1 MHGGAAESEEGQVVD
16 IENTGVLEQWTIRD
30 AAELY
35 GVPNWGHSH
44 FGISPEGEV
53 TVALRPLGRKS
64 ENESA
69 LPVSLYRIARGLRDR
84 GMALPVLLRFGD
96 LLDASIAAINHSF
109 MHAIDSLQYKGAY
122 RGVYPIKVNQQQQVI
137 EEVCQFGRKYH
148 YGLEAGS
155 KAELAIALAYMH
167 DPDAYIICNGYKDR
181 EFIDLALYG
190 LKLGLQVIIV
200 VERPGE
206 VRQVLERAAKL
217 AVKPRLG
224 LRAKLSSR
232 SEGMWY
238 ESGGDRSVFGLTTSQ
253 IVDAVDEL
261 KASGMIGC
269 LELLHYHLGS
279 QVPNIRSIQQALN
292 EACRIYAALIKEGA
306 PMGCLDIGGGL
317 AVDYDGSQ
325 TNFSSSRNYTL
336 QEFADDVIDIIMSV
350 LDAEKLA
357 HPTLITESGRAT
369 VAYYSVLLF
378 NVLDVNQLHHWSVD
392 EQLPRERTA
401 ALDRLLEARD
411 SVSKK
416 NLQEAYHDAIFY
428 RDEIRT
434 LFTTGS
440 IGLRER
446 ALGEQVFWDVVAR
459 IRKETKSLK
468 HVPEELQ
475 GLDAALT
482 SIYYGNLSVFQSL
495 PDLWAIDQLFPIM
508 PIHRL
513 TERPRQ
519 EGIFTDTTCDC
530 DGKITR
536 FIDLHDVRDSLPLHD
551 FRPGEDYVIGVFIC
565 GAYQE
570 TLGDLHNLFG
580 DTNVVS
586 IALDE
591 DGEVV
596 YSKEVEGDSVEDVLT
611 YVEYQP
617 KSLIDRFRR
626 LAEQAVRRQQIDF
639 TVRNRAIEAYENGIR
654 GYTYFEE

>member
-1 MHGGAAESEEGQVVD
+1 MDLDGGS
-16 IENTGVLEQWTIRD
+16 VLETWTSRD

-35 GVPNWGHSH
+35 GVPNWGHGH
-44 FGISPEGEV
+44 FGISADGEV
-53 TVALRPLGRKS
+53 TVCLRMPNGGGEGK
-64 ENESA
+64 NKPA
-69 LPVSLYRIARGLRDR
+69 SLYKIAQGLRAR

-96 LLDASIAAINHSF
+96 LLDAAIADINQSFFQSIEKH
-109 MHAIDSLQYKGAY
+109 QYKGRY

-137 EEVCQFGRKYH
+137 EEVTRFGRKYN

-155 KAELAIALAYMH
+155 KAELSIALAYMH
-167 DPDAYIICNGYKDR
+167 DPDAYIICNGYKDA

-200 VERPGE
+200 IERPGE
-206 VRQVLERAAKL
+206 VKQVLDRAARL
-217 AVKPRLG
+217 DVKPRIG

-261 KASGMIGC
+261 RARGMIGC

-292 EACRIYAALIKEGA
+292 EACRIYAALVREGA
-306 PMGCLDIGGGL
+306 PMCCLDIGGGL

-325 TNFSSSRNYTL
+325 TNFSSSRNYTM
-336 QEFADDVIDIIMSV
+336 QEFSDDVIDIIMSV
-350 LDAEKLA
+350 LDTEKIT

-378 NVLDVNQLHHWSVD
+378 NVLDVNRLHHWSVD
-392 EQLPRERTA
+392 QRLPEKRSP
-401 ALDRLLEARD
+401 ALERLLEARD

-416 NLQEAYHDAIFY
+416 SLQEAYHDAIFY

-446 ALGEQVFWDVVAR
+446 ALGEQIFWDVVMR
-459 IRKETKSLK
+459 IRKETRGLK

-475 GLDAALT
+475 GLDDALT

-495 PDLWAIDQLFPIM
+495 PDLWALDQLFPIM
-508 PIHRL
+508 PIHML
-513 TERPRQ
+513 NQRPRQ

-530 DGKITR
+530 DGKISR
-536 FIDLHDVRDSLPLHD
+536 FIDLHDVRTSLPLHD
-551 FRPGEDYVIGVFIC
+551 FKPGDDYVIGVFIC

-586 IALDE
+586 IELDE

-596 YSKEVEGDSVEDVLT
+596 FSKEVEGDSVEDVLT

-617 KSLIDRFRR
+617 KNLIDRFRQ

-639 TVRNRAIEAYENGIR
+639 SVRNAAIEAYESGIR

>member
-1 MHGGAAESEEGQVVD
+1 M
-16 IENTGVLEQWTIRD
+16 NGVLEQWTLRD

-35 GVPNWGHSH
+35 GVPNWGHGH

-53 TVALRPLGRKS
+53 TVALRHASPDADRVK
-64 ENESA
+64 
-69 LPVSLYRIARGLRDR
+69 PVSLYAIARGLRDR
-84 GMALPVLLRFGD
+84 GMSLPVLLRFGD
-96 LLDASIAAINHSF
+96 LLDSSITAINECF
-109 MHAIDSLQYKGAY
+109 LQAIEKLQYKGIY
-122 RGVYPIKVNQQQQVI
+122 RGVYPVKVNQQQQVI
-137 EEVCQFGRKYH
+137 EEVSHFGRKYH

-167 DPDAYIICNGYKDR
+167 DPEAYIVCNGYKDA

-206 VRQVLERAAKL
+206 IPQVLERAARL
-217 AVKPRLG
+217 QVKPRIG
-224 LRAKLSSR
+224 LRAKLSSK

-238 ESGGDRSVFGLTTSQ
+238 ESGGDRSVFGLTMSQ

-261 KASGMIGC
+261 KARDSIDC

-292 EACRIYAALIKEGA
+292 EACRIYAELRREGA
-306 PMGCLDIGGGL
+306 PMGILDIGGGL

-336 QEFADDVIDIIMSV
+336 QEFADDVIDLIMSV
-350 LDAEKLA
+350 LDPLGIP
-357 HPTLITESGRAT
+357 HPTLVTEAGRAT

-378 NVLDVNQLHHWSVD
+378 NVLDVNQLRHWSVD
-392 EQLPRERTA
+392 DLLPKECSA
-401 ALDRLLEARD
+401 ALERLIEARG

-440 IGLRER
+440 ISLRER
-446 ALGEQVFWDVVAR
+446 ALGEQVFWDTVAR
-459 IRKETKSLK
+459 IRKETRSLK

-475 GLDAALT
+475 GLDAALV

-495 PDLWAIDQLFPIM
+495 PDLWAIDQLFHIM

-513 TERPRQ
+513 TEKPMQ

-530 DGKITR
+530 DGKIAR
-536 FIDLHDVRDSLPLHD
+536 FIDLHDVKNSLPLHD
-551 FRPGEDYVIGVFIC
+551 FKPGEDYVIGVFIC

-586 IALDE
+586 VELDR
-591 DGEVV
+591 DGEVIF
-596 YSKEVEGDSVEDVLT
+596 SKEVEGDSVEDVLT
-611 YVEYQP
+611 YVEYRP

-626 LAEQAVRRQQIDF
+626 LAEQAVRSQRIDF
-639 TVRNRAIEAYENGIR
+639 AVRNEAIKTYEDGIR

>member
-1 MHGGAAESEEGQVVD
+1 
-16 IENTGVLEQWTIRD
+16 
-30 AAELY
+30 
-35 GVPNWGHSH
+35 
-44 FGISPEGEV
+44 
-53 TVALRPLGRKS
+53 
-64 ENESA
+64 
-69 LPVSLYRIARGLRDR
+69 
-84 GMALPVLLRFGD
+84 
-96 LLDASIAAINHSF
+96 
-109 MHAIDSLQYKGAY
+109 
-122 RGVYPIKVNQQQQVI
+122 
-137 EEVCQFGRKYH
+137 
-148 YGLEAGS
+148 
-155 KAELAIALAYMH
+155 
-167 DPDAYIICNGYKDR
+167 
-181 EFIDLALYG
+181 
-190 LKLGLQVIIV
+190 
-200 VERPGE
+200 
-206 VRQVLERAAKL
+206 
-217 AVKPRLG
+217 
-224 LRAKLSSR
+224 
-232 SEGMWY
+232 
-238 ESGGDRSVFGLTTSQ
+238 
-253 IVDAVDEL
+253 
-261 KASGMIGC
+261 
-269 LELLHYHLGS
+269 
-279 QVPNIRSIQQALN
+279 
-292 EACRIYAALIKEGA
+292 
-306 PMGCLDIGGGL
+306 
-317 AVDYDGSQ
+317 
-325 TNFSSSRNYTL
+325 
-336 QEFADDVIDIIMSV
+336 MSV
-350 LDAEKLA
+350 LDPEKIP

-378 NVLDVNQLHHWSVD
+378 NVLDVNQLHHWAVD
-392 EQLPRERTA
+392 EQMPAERTA
-401 ALDRLLEARD
+401 ALDRLIEARD

-416 NLQEAYHDAIFY
+416 NLQEVYHDAIFY

-446 ALGEQVFWDVVAR
+446 ALGEQIFWDIVAR
-459 IRKETKSLK
+459 IRKETKGLK

-513 TERPRQ
+513 TERPRH

-536 FIDLHDVRDSLPLHD
+536 FIDLHDVRDSLPLHE
-551 FRPGEDYVIGVFIC
+551 FKAGEDYVIGVFIC

-617 KSLIDRFRR
+617 KALIDRFRG

-639 TVRNRAIEAYENGIR
+639 VVRNRAIEAYENGIR

>member
-1 MHGGAAESEEGQVVD
+1 MEM
-16 IENTGVLEQWTIRD
+16 ENSGVLEKWTVRD

-35 GVPNWGHSH
+35 GVPNWGHGH
-44 FGISPEGEV
+44 FGISLEGEV
-53 TVALRPLGRKS
+53 TVALRQPDRTGAGDTTK
-64 ENESA
+64 
-69 LPVSLYRIARGLRDR
+69 PVSLYQIARGLRDR

-96 LLDASIAAINHSF
+96 LLDASIAAINHAF
-109 MHAIDSLQYKGAY
+109 AQAIEKLQYKGSY
-122 RGVYPIKVNQQQQVI
+122 CGVYPIKVNQQQQVI

-167 DPDAYIICNGYKDR
+167 DPDAYIICNGYKDA

-190 LKLGLQVIIV
+190 LKLGLQVVIV
-200 VERPGE
+200 IERPGE

-217 AVKPRLG
+217 EVKPRLG

-253 IVDAVDEL
+253 IVDAADEL
-261 KASGMIGC
+261 KARGMIDC

-279 QVPNIRSIQQALN
+279 QVPNIRSIQQALT
-292 EACRIYAALIKEGA
+292 EACRIYAELIKEGA
-306 PMGCLDIGGGL
+306 PMGVLDIGGGL

-336 QEFADDVIDIIMSV
+336 QEFCDDAIDIVMSV
-350 LDAEKLA
+350 LDKEKLP
-357 HPTLITESGRAT
+357 HPTLVTEAGRAT

-392 EQLPRERTA
+392 EQLPKERSA

-411 SVSKK
+411 TVSKK

-440 IGLRER
+440 ISLRER

-459 IRKETKSLK
+459 IRKETRGLK

-513 TERPRQ
+513 TERPRE

-536 FIDLHDVRDSLPLHD
+536 FIDLHDVRNSLPLHD

-586 IALDE
+586 VALDE

-617 KSLIDRFRR
+617 KTLIDRFRG

-639 TVRNRAIEAYENGIR
+639 SVRNRAIEAYENGIR

>member
-1 MHGGAAESEEGQVVD
+1 M
-16 IENTGVLEQWTIRD
+16 ENAGVLEQWTIRD

-35 GVPNWGHSH
+35 GVPNWGHGH

-53 TVALRPLGRKS
+53 TVALRPAGANGES
-64 ENESA
+64 ENPK
-69 LPVSLYRIARGLRDR
+69 PVSLYQIARGLRDR

-96 LLDASIAAINHSF
+96 LLDASIAAINQSF
-109 MHAIDSLQYKGAY
+109 AHAIETLQYRGKY

-167 DPDAYIICNGYKDR
+167 DPEAFIICNGYKDR
-181 EFIDLALYG
+181 EFVDLALYG

-200 VERPGE
+200 IERPGE
-206 VRQVLERAAKL
+206 VRQVLERARKL
-217 AVKPRLG
+217 EVKPRLG

-261 KASGMIGC
+261 KAAGMIEC
-269 LELLHYHLGS
+269 LELLHYHIGS
-279 QVPNIRSIQQALN
+279 QVPNIRNIQQALN

-306 PMGCLDIGGGL
+306 PMCCLDIGGGL

-350 LDAEKLA
+350 LDPEKIP

-378 NVLDVNQLHHWSVD
+378 NVLDVNQLHHWAVD
-392 EQLPRERTA
+392 EQMPAERTA
-401 ALDRLLEARD
+401 ALDRLIEARD

-416 NLQEAYHDAIFY
+416 NLQEVYHDAIFY

-446 ALGEQVFWDVVAR
+446 ALGEQIFWDIVAR
-459 IRKETKSLK
+459 IRKETKGLK

-495 PDLWAIDQLFPIM
+495 PDL
-508 PIHRL
+508 
-513 TERPRQ
+513 
-519 EGIFTDTTCDC
+519 
-530 DGKITR
+530 
-536 FIDLHDVRDSLPLHD
+536 
-551 FRPGEDYVIGVFIC
+551 
-565 GAYQE
+565 
-570 TLGDLHNLFG
+570 
-580 DTNVVS
+580 
-586 IALDE
+586 
-591 DGEVV
+591 
-596 YSKEVEGDSVEDVLT
+596 
-611 YVEYQP
+611 
-617 KSLIDRFRR
+617 
-626 LAEQAVRRQQIDF
+626 
-639 TVRNRAIEAYENGIR
+639 
-654 GYTYFEE
+654 

>member
-1 MHGGAAESEEGQVVD
+1 MD
-16 IENTGVLEQWTIRD
+16 IESTGGLDHWTIRD
-30 AAELY
+30 SAELY
-35 GVPNWGHSH
+35 GVPNWGHGH

-53 TVALRPLGRKS
+53 TVALRLPGANVNGERKT
-64 ENESA
+64 
-69 LPVSLYRIARGLRDR
+69 VSLHQIARGLRDR
-84 GMALPVLLRFGD
+84 GMSLPVLLRFGD
-96 LLDASIAAINHSF
+96 LLDASIAALNNGF
-109 MHAIDSLQYKGAY
+109 AQAIEKLQYKGRY
-122 RGVYPIKVNQQQQVI
+122 RGVYPIKVNQQQQAI
-137 EEVCQFGRKYH
+137 EEVCQFGRRYH

-167 DPDAYIICNGYKDR
+167 DQEAYIICNGYKDT

-190 LKLGLQVIIV
+190 LKLGLPVIIV

-206 VRQVLERAAKL
+206 VRQVLERAAQL
-217 AVKPRLG
+217 DVKPRLG

-238 ESGGDRSVFGLTTSQ
+238 ESGGDRSVFGLTMSQ
-253 IVDAVDEL
+253 LIEAVDDL
-261 KASGMIGC
+261 KARGFIDC

-279 QVPNIRSIQQALN
+279 QIPNIRNIQQALT
-292 EACRIYAALIKEGA
+292 EACRIYSALKKEGA

-325 TNFSSSRNYTL
+325 TNFSSSRNYSM
-336 QEFADDVIDIIMSV
+336 QEYCDDVIDIMMSV
-350 LDAEKLA
+350 LDAEKLD
-357 HPTLITESGRAT
+357 HPTLITECGRAT

-378 NVLDVNQLHHWSVD
+378 NVVDVNQLSRGSID
-392 EQLPRERTA
+392 AQFPKDRSA

-434 LFTTGS
+434 LFETGS

-446 ALGEQVFWDVVAR
+446 ALGEQIFWDIIAR
-459 IRKETKSLK
+459 IRKQTRGLK
-468 HVPEELQ
+468 HIPEELQ

-513 TERPRQ
+513 AERPRQ
-519 EGIFTDTTCDC
+519 EGIFADLTCDC

-536 FIDLHDVRDSLPLHD
+536 FIDLHDVRNSLPLHD
-551 FRPGEDYVIGVFIC
+551 FTPQEDYIIGVFIC

-591 DGEVV
+591 RGDVV
-596 YSKEVEGDSVEDVLT
+596 FLKEVEGDSVEDVLT
-611 YVEYQP
+611 YAEYNP
-617 KSLIDRFRR
+617 KLLIESFRK
-626 LAEQAVRRQQIDF
+626 LAERAVRSQQVDFSARKKAID
-639 TVRNRAIEAYENGIR
+639 AYENGIR
-654 GYTYFEE
+654 GYTYYEE